1 MYTTE
6 QMKNKSP
13 EQIKSNCIANAIE
26 QHRGQTEEMY
36 RQIRKGEFAETNFA
50 DLFSRA
56 EALTEI
62 LVHEQPFTI
71 SIEKAQF
78 VTQETIHELNMVDY
92 MSFYTFSTPGNND
105 NQITLPMKANW
116 FIKGLLDF
124 KENDR
129 RVHFQAVY
137 GQFILALE
145 HGAEFSEQELDI
157 IKDIDWISHISS
169 AKNCKV

>member
-1 MYTTE
+1 MYTAE

-36 RQIRKGEFAETNFA
+36 KQIKKGEFTEPS
-50 DLFSRA
+50 FSELLSQA
-56 EALTEI
+56 EALAVI
-62 LVHEQPFTI
+62 LIHEQPFTI

-78 VTQETIHELNMVDY
+78 VTEETIHQLNMADY
-92 MSFYTFSTPGNND
+92 MSFHMFSTPGNNP
-105 NQITLPMKANW
+105 NQITLPIKANW
-116 FIKGLLDF
+116 FIKGFLHF
-124 KENDR
+124 KKNDK
-129 RVHFQAVY
+129 RVHFQAIY
-137 GQFILALE
+137 GQFILAME